1 MQTSYTRKI
10 TNAVCARMQRS
21 IYTGKSNFGLIQLA
35 RSAKIETVFS
45 FLWANVN
52 FTGFAEKPSP

>member
-1 MQTSYTRKI
+1 
-10 TNAVCARMQRS
+10 MQRS
-21 IYTGKSNFGLIQLA
+21 IYNGKSDFGLIQLA
-35 RSAKIETVFS
+35 HSAKIETVFS